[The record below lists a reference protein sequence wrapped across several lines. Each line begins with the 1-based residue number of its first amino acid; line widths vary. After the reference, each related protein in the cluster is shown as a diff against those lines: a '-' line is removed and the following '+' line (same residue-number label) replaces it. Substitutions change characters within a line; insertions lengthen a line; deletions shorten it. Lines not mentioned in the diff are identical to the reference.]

1 MILPT
6 KHIPTSQS
14 LLGIGGTILEHL
26 RSGKTVTRLWDD
38 CRRQS
43 ETMTFNRFI
52 IALDLLYAIGG
63 VEFVDG
69 VLRKVER

>member
-1 MILPT
+1 
-6 KHIPTSQS
+6 
-14 LLGIGGTILEHL
+14 
-26 RSGKTVTRLWDD
+26 
-38 CRRQS
+38 
-43 ETMTFNRFI
+43 MTFNRFI